1 MCSVIFLGCKEFNVM
16 TLLELRD
23 ISATYLCCSINQL
36 FCQIHVAHM
45 VATDFSNNLNLLAL
59 IHARALHALN
69 KARYVKRI
77 SSMSKRSE
85 EHTSELQS
93 LMSISYAVFCL
104 KKIKIT
110 SYTLQCIRHIFT
122 PYYQ

>member
-1 MCSVIFLGCKEFNVM
+1 MCTIGFSIGICRHRMGSVIFLGCKEFNVM

-23 ISATYLCCSINQL
+23 MSATYLCCSINQL

-77 SSMSKRSE
+77 SS
-85 EHTSELQS
+85 
-93 LMSISYAVFCL
+93 
-104 KKIKIT
+104 KIGRA
-110 SYTLQCIRHIFT
+110 SCRESGCQYV
-122 PYYQ
+122 